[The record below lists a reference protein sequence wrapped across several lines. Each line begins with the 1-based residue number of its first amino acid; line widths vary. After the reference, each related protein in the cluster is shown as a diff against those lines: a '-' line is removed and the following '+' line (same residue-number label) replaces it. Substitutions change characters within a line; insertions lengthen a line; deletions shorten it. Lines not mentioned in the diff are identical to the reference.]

1 VAFVVTI
8 VVWEA
13 SFSPSRKAEFIGMS
27 PYVFVALSTIFG
39 IAGQLLLKR
48 GMGNLGQSEP
58 GLLMIKRIIL
68 SPWVVGGLIIYAL
81 GVVNWLLALSSF
93 ELSYV
98 YPFAS
103 LSYIGIIIGS
113 YFIFRERITLMRL
126 MGIAVII
133 SGVLISSRS

>member
-1 VAFVVTI
+1 
-8 VVWEA
+8 
-13 SFSPSRKAEFIGMS
+13 MS
-27 PYVFVALSTIFG
+27 PYVFVALSTVFG

-48 GMGNLGQSEP
+48 GMGSMGQSTV
-58 GLLMIKRIIL
+58 GASMIKRIVL
-68 SPWVVGGLIIYAL
+68 SPWVIGGLVVYGL
-81 GVVNWLLALSSF
+81 GVANWLMALSSF

-113 YFIFRERITLMRL
+113 YFIFRERITVMRL
-126 MGIAVII
+126 LGIAVII

>member
-1 VAFVVTI
+1 
-8 VVWEA
+8 
-13 SFSPSRKAEFIGMS
+13 MS

-48 GMGNLGQSEP
+48 GMGSIGRSSSGAAML
-58 GLLMIKRIIL
+58 KRIIF
-68 SPWVVGGLIIYAL
+68 SPWVIGGLLIYGL
-81 GVVNWLLALSSF
+81 GVANWLLALSSF

-113 YFIFRERITLMRL
+113 YFIFRERITVMRL
-126 MGIAVII
+126 LGIVVII

>member
-1 VAFVVTI
+1 
-8 VVWEA
+8 
-13 SFSPSRKAEFIGMS
+13 MS

>member
-1 VAFVVTI
+1 
-8 VVWEA
+8 
-13 SFSPSRKAEFIGMS
+13 MS
-27 PYVFVALSTIFG
+27 PYVFVALSTVFG

-48 GMGNLGQSEP
+48 GMGSIGKSTTD
-58 GLLMIKRIIL
+58 GASMIKRIVL
-68 SPWVVGGLIIYAL
+68 SPWVVGGLVIYGL
-81 GVVNWLLALSSF
+81 GVINWLIALSSF

-113 YFIFRERITLMRL
+113 YFIFRERVTAMRV

-133 SGVLISSRS
+133 AGVLISSQS

>member
-1 VAFVVTI
+1 
-8 VVWEA
+8 
-13 SFSPSRKAEFIGMS
+13 MS
-27 PYVFVALSTIFG
+27 PYVFVALSTVFG
-39 IAGQLLLKR
+39 IVGQLLLKR
-48 GMGNLGQSEP
+48 GMGNMGHSEP
-58 GLLMIKRIIL
+58 GLLMIKRIVL

-103 LSYIGIIIGS
+103 LGYIGIIIGS
-113 YFIFRERITLMRL
+113 YFIFRERISWMRL

>member
-1 VAFVVTI
+1 
-8 VVWEA
+8 
-13 SFSPSRKAEFIGMS
+13 MS

-39 IAGQLLLKR
+39 IIGQLLLKR
-48 GMGNLGQSEP
+48 GMGTIGQSEP
-58 GLLMIKRIIL
+58 GLLMIRHIVF

>member
-1 VAFVVTI
+1 
-8 VVWEA
+8 
-13 SFSPSRKAEFIGMS
+13 MS
-27 PYVFVALSTIFG
+27 PYVFVALSTILG
-39 IAGQLLLKR
+39 IVGQLLLKR
-48 GMGNLGQSEP
+48 GMGIIGQVEP
-58 GLLMIKRIIL
+58 GVGLIKRIIL
-68 SPWVVGGLIIYAL
+68 SPWVVSGLIVYAL

-113 YFIFRERITLMRL
+113 YFIFRERITAMRL
-126 MGIAVII
+126 LGIAVII

>member
-1 VAFVVTI
+1 
-8 VVWEA
+8 
-13 SFSPSRKAEFIGMS
+13 MS
-27 PYVFVALSTIFG
+27 PYIFVAFSTIFG

-48 GMGNLGQSEP
+48 GMGVIGHSEP
-58 GLLMIKRIIL
+58 GVGMIKRIIL
-68 SPWVVGGLIIYAL
+68 SPWVVGGLIVYAL

-126 MGIAVII
+126 LGIAVII

>member
-1 VAFVVTI
+1 
-8 VVWEA
+8 
-13 SFSPSRKAEFIGMS
+13 MS

-48 GMGNLGQSEP
+48 GMGSIGQVEP

-68 SPWVVGGLIIYAL
+68 SPWVVGGLIVYAL

-126 MGIAVII
+126 LGIAVII

>member
-1 VAFVVTI
+1 
-8 VVWEA
+8 
-13 SFSPSRKAEFIGMS
+13 MS
-27 PYVFVALSTIFG
+27 PYIFVALSTIFG

-48 GMGNLGQSEP
+48 GMGSIGQSAT
-58 GLLMIKRIIL
+58 GVAMLKRIIL
-68 SPWVVGGLIIYAL
+68 SPWVIGGLIIYAM

-103 LSYIGIIIGS
+103 LSYIGIIVGS
-113 YFIFRERITLMRL
+113 YFIFRERITLMRVL
-126 MGIAVII
+126 GIAVII

>member
-1 VAFVVTI
+1 
-8 VVWEA
+8 
-13 SFSPSRKAEFIGMS
+13 MS
-27 PYVFVALSTIFG
+27 PYIFVALSTVLG
-39 IAGQLLLKR
+39 ITGQLLLKR
-48 GMGNLGQSEP
+48 GMGSIGQSAS
-58 GLLMIKRIIL
+58 GAAMIKRIIL
-68 SPWVVGGLIIYAL
+68 SPWVIGGLIIYAM

-113 YFIFRERITLMRL
+113 YFIFRERITLMRIL
-126 MGIAVII
+126 GIAVII

>member
-1 VAFVVTI
+1 
-8 VVWEA
+8 
-13 SFSPSRKAEFIGMS
+13 MS

-48 GMGNLGQSEP
+48 GMGSIGQSEP
-58 GLLMIKRIIL
+58 GIAMLKRIIL
-68 SPWVVGGLIIYAL
+68 SPWVVGGLIVYGL